1 MDADLEPTWMYL
13 RRVLSKALCFPAS
26 ELTALLVKKMT
37 LVILAKVIFFR
48 SIKRLS
54 DGIQTKPTAG
64 AQNHRPGSTR

>member
-37 LVILAKVIFFR
+37 LVILAKVIFFSVFKKVIR
-48 SIKRLS
+48 WNTNKVHCRRAKLL
-54 DGIQTKPTAG
+54 
-64 AQNHRPGSTR
+64 RW